1 MTLSHLYQNIFVDD
15 FDTKEVESFSIP
27 NVVVLNK
34 KKLRTSKDVKVHLAH
49 ELGHCKTGSFYNI
62 NTLETRE
69 RMEYRADRWA
79 IKKLIPFSELIAALD
94 SGITELWELAE
105 HFNVTEDYIEK
116 AKILYEAKL
125 IEFQEIEEGSVGC
138 GKIKRDIDR
147 YAGYCWI
154 CNI

>member
-1 MTLSHLYQNIFVDD
+1 MTLSHLYQIASNSNIFVDD
-15 FDTKEVESFSIP
+15 FDTKEVESFSMP

-79 IKKLIPFSELIAALD
+79 IKKLIPFSKLLAALE
-94 SGITELWELAE
+94 SGITERWELAE
-105 HFNVTEDYIEK
+105 YFNVTEDYIDK
-116 AKILYEAKL
+116 AKFLYEERL
-125 IEFQEIEEGSVGC
+125 REGWVYFES
-138 GKIKRDIDR
+138 
-147 YAGYCWI
+147 
-154 CNI
+154 